1 MLHHRFMWETRL
13 TEEEWE
19 QTSSNV
25 QIMARNG
32 KLWDLHQTK
41 IHISCHWIQTLPGEL
56 QLILV
61 SVHRRENCDI
71 CYVVIQDKI
80 VVMWICLICFMIFL

>member
-1 MLHHRFMWETRL
+1 MLLHRIMWETRL
-13 TEEEWE
+13 TEEDWE
-19 QTSSNV
+19 QTFNNV

-41 IHISCHWIQTLPGEL
+41 IRSSCLWIQTLSGEL
-56 QLILV
+56 LLVLV
-61 SVHRRENCDI
+61 SLHRRENCNI

-80 VVMWICLICFMIFL
+80 VVMWI